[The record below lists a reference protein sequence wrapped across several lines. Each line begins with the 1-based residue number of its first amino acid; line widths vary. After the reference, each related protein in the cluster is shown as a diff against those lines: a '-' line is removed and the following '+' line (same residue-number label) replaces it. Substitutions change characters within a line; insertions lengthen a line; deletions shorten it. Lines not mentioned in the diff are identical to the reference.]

1 MEAQHQENI
10 TSTQPLMSYNT
21 DDLTAP
27 AQDSE
32 AGASDQT
39 MPDEYAEILMPRA
52 GFGRCR
58 FNKLT
63 PVSDGVGPYHVNNHI
78 GFFNPPAGFAIGP
91 SLDAF
96 YRNFPRIF
104 SPGNIATATAP
115 SCRVGSD
122 ITIQFVLNNPAG
134 LVHDEWVSVEKKSGN
149 FVATTLERQFWSRGD
164 YMIDMGVSHIPGLGS
179 IFANIS
185 ADINRRHFL
194 AGYRSWTV
202 GRLPNGLHF
211 VETAAFERYS
221 HPVFQAL
228 EGPIGMRAQI
238 LETWTKL
245 VENYVRSVGS
255 SLVRHVPSGYSVNRG
270 VAHREQQNS
279 SSAALRASAWVTSVL
294 SRHSG
299 L

>member
-1 MEAQHQENI
+1 MHTQNVEKLSDAQPFEAY
-10 TSTQPLMSYNT
+10 STADLMASEDMN
-21 DDLTAP
+21 DDQATAV
-27 AQDSE
+27 D
-32 AGASDQT
+32 GA
-39 MPDEYAEILMPRA
+39 DEYGEILFPRA

-78 GFFNPPAGFAIGP
+78 GFFNAPASFNLATAVD
-91 SLDAF
+91 SF

-115 SCRVGSD
+115 SCRVAGD
-122 ITIQFVLNNPAG
+122 ITIQFVLNELAG
-134 LVHDEWVSVEKKSGN
+134 LVHDEWVSVDKKTNN
-149 FVATTLERQFWSRGD
+149 FVATTLERQFWTRGD
-164 YMIDMGVSHIPGLGS
+164 QMIDMGLGAIPSVGS
-179 IFANIS
+179 LFANIS

-221 HPVFQAL
+221 HPAYQAL
-228 EGPIGMRAQI
+228 EGPIGMRAKI

-245 VENYVRSVGS
+245 VENYVASIGAT
-255 SLVRHVPSGYSVNRG
+255 LVRHVPTGYSVNRG
-270 VAHREQQNS
+270 VAHRAQQHA
-279 SSAALRASAWVTSVL
+279 SAATLRANPWFTSVL
-294 SRHSG
+294 SRHPG
-299 L
+299 I